1 MIEITWIFAVFR
13 HKNRI
18 FLNQNNAPT
27 KTNKNEGNSN
37 EKNRNNNFI
46 EIVRVGV
53 IATTSIVATTKNDDS
68 GGGGGDNETD
78 DFCSQH
84 LQCYDH

>member
-1 MIEITWIFAVFR
+1 MRQQKLTKMKATQTRKIE
-13 HKNRI
+13 
-18 FLNQNNAPT
+18 
-27 KTNKNEGNSN
+27 
-37 EKNRNNNFI
+37 NNNFI

-53 IATTSIVATTKNDDS
+53 IATISIVATTKNVDS